1 MGQPK
6 LRERVPNRDN
16 MIHMGIEL
24 SGTCGVYALC
34 LYAPTRCKRSLTKRQ
49 RDRDELIESR

>member
-1 MGQPK
+1 
-6 LRERVPNRDN
+6 

-24 SGTCGVYALC
+24 SGTCGVDALC
-34 LYAPTRCKRSLTKRQ
+34 SSYAPIRCKRSLTKRQ